1 MSEHHSDSERSL
13 DELRLSIEDELQ
25 GADTALDHVLC
36 AARLAAIGEPD
47 AYLAWPG
54 ALGDRAADL
63 SDELS
68 TACLDLVVR
77 LRRAE
82 GEELVRALLEAQA
95 FHTLRIVDRDMGG
108 LLEPAH
114 SVIESMLLECDGL
127 PLDDEAAGAL
137 HGLLELELTP
147 DAFLLPI
154 LVAPVGLTACLA
166 ISEARIAAGLR
177 PVEHIG
183 RAAHFDPA
191 EQLEPELTFDGG
203 RPSARM
209 IERFA
214 RRRGEMRFDD
224 GTTAEVR
231 AVLEEDWQV
240 TVKFRIADADEAWC
254 RRIDLVRI
262 GARLARPIDDLRD
275 FWTTSLANLGV
286 DAQTRLM
293 NQPIL
298 IKMSNGQRF
307 SI

>member
-1 MSEHHSDSERSL
+1 MTERHSDSERSL

-36 AARLAAIGEPD
+36 TARLAAIGEPD
-47 AYLAWPG
+47 AYRAWPG
-54 ALGDRAADL
+54 ALGDRAA
-63 SDELS
+63 ELPEGIDA
-68 TACLDLVVR
+68 ACLDLVVR

-82 GEELVRALLEAQA
+82 GEELVRALLDAQA
-95 FHTLRIVDRDMGG
+95 FHVLRLVDRDMGG
-108 LLEPAH
+108 LLEPSHA
-114 SVIESMLLECDGL
+114 VIEAMLLDCDGL
-127 PLDDEAAGAL
+127 PLDDEAAGEL

-154 LVAPVGLTACLA
+154 LAAPVGLTTCMA
-166 ISEARIAAGLR
+166 IAEARLAVGIP

-183 RAAHFDPA
+183 QVARFDKA
-191 EQLEPELTFDGG
+191 DQLEPELAFDGG

-240 TVKFRIADADEAWC
+240 TVKFRIAESDEAWC

-298 IKMSNGQRF
+298 VKMSNGQRF